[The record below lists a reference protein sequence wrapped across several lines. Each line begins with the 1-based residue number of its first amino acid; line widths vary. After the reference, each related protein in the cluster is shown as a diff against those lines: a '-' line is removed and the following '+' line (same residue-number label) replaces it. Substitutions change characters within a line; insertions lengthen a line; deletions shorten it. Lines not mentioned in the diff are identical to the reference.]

1 EEEMIQEIETSIRA
15 GYQKTNPFADFV
27 IGDMS
32 EDNYDRIDLH
42 KNVVDEIIL
51 VSPSGKPMKREADL
65 IDVWFD
71 SGSMPYAQWHYP
83 FSLPPAPSK
92 GRGAFGY
99 QTADK
104 LNYELLAENAQK
116 NKDNITLTEQI
127 VWAALKGK
135 KVEGYIFRTQHIVHN
150 YIVDFV
156 CVSRTVVVE
165 IDGGYHNK
173 YEGKEKDK
181 ERVHYLKDRGYA
193 ILR

>member
-1 EEEMIQEIETSIRA
+1 
-15 GYQKTNPFADFV
+15 
-27 IGDMS
+27 
-32 EDNYDRIDLH
+32 
-42 KNVVDEIIL
+42 KNVVDNIVL

-127 VWAALKGK
+127 VWEALKGK
-135 KVEGYIFRTQHIVHN
+135 KLEGYKFRRQHIIDN

-156 CVSRTVVVE
+156 CLSRRVVVE
-165 IDGGYHNK
+165 IDGGYDNN
-173 YEGKEKDK
+173 YEVKD
-181 ERVHYLKDRGYA
+181 EYRVLYVKDGGYA
-193 ILR
+193 VLMFTIEQFLDNHGVVLDTIVETLRKPPLGVWGPADFIAEGVD